1 LPKRQWE
8 KPEMPV
14 VKTSAAWMLA
24 LAVAGGMP
32 KLSITVVPERPYAMP
47 IAPSTSCAAKPTATN
62 RTKSPIIASPG
73 TDHDRRM
80 A

>member
-1 LPKRQWE
+1 MPGSASRQTNDQSTLPKRQWE

-32 KLSITVVPERPYAMP
+32 KLSITVVPERP
-47 IAPSTSCAAKPTATN
+47 
-62 RTKSPIIASPG
+62 
-73 TDHDRRM
+73 
-80 A
+80 